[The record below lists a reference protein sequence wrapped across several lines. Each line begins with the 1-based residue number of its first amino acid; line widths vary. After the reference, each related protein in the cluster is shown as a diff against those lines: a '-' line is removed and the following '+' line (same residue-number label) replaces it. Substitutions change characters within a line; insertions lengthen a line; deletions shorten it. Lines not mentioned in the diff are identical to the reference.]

1 MEKPFP
7 SVLEFDSKEI
17 WKEGKYKT
25 RKVPVLM
32 VLLLHPTGRSSG
44 RYPFNRPHKAL
55 FSLAPG
61 ASAGHTT
68 AGVREVTVIP
78 LEEAGRSF

>member
-1 MEKPFP
+1 MIAKKYG
-7 SVLEFDSKEI
+7 KEENEPL
-17 WKEGKYKT
+17 KSKT
-25 RKVPVLM
+25 RKAPVLM

-44 RYPFNRPHKAL
+44 RYSFTRPHRAS

-68 AGVREVTVIP
+68 AGVREVIVIP